1 MSKIVGINKNSDKE
15 QSFKDVEK
23 KIDSYQ
29 SRHEELLSYEVDT
42 INNLFDGSTITIQK
56 ADKVLDTFLL
66 PSEKLKHVIENLEAI
81 QKEIE
86 EIERI
91 EDFLYE

>member
-15 QSFKDVEK
+15 QSFKDLEN

-29 SRHEELLSYEVDT
+29 LRHQDLLSYEVEA
-42 INNLFDGSTITIQK
+42 IKNLFDGSTITIQK
-56 ADKVLDTFLL
+56 ADKELDTFLL
-66 PSEKLKHVIENLEAI
+66 PSEKLKHVIGNLEAI